1 MWTSAWVTL
10 SEIQANIMF
19 EAMNRAFDALELT
32 AEQRRRVPDVMAGH
46 VRGMATEGRPELP
59 VS

>member
-1 MWTSAWVTL
+1 MTL